1 MRGAAI
7 TFALV
12 LGLLGS
18 ASGCRNPPAESE
30 GEGKSEAASEHRAE
44 VEGYAQALA
53 HVDRQL
59 EQARELAAE
68 RDEWADHELVV
79 QLLIQR
85 ARLAGAIEDWVAADE
100 ALARAFERAPAG
112 GGPVLTAAQLD
123 LSLHRLDRAEQ
134 RLLQAE
140 AAPIKP
146 RSRVAQIDVLRGEL
160 AAQRGRLDE
169 ARAAF
174 ERADQLEHD
183 PANASRLALLAVRRG
198 DAEAA
203 LEGFAFARA
212 KLEPGRGLA
221 WTLLQEGLVEWERGR
236 AQAALDKYEA
246 AEQVFPGWWLVTEHR
261 AEALA
266 ALGQTDRAE
275 ALYREVI
282 EATGHPEFMD
292 ALGELLLA
300 RGDEAQAQTW
310 FSAARAEHE
319 RRLQLLPESAGAHA
333 LDHLIRH
340 APTDPRTLAL
350 AREVAQVAPNEDN
363 LRRLA
368 EIEAKVNGARDG

>member
-1 MRGAAI
+1 VRRVAI
-7 TFALV
+7 IFALV
-12 LGLLGS
+12 LGT
-18 ASGCRNPPAESE
+18 ASGCRTPPAEPDAE
-30 GEGKSEAASEHRAE
+30 REVE

-53 HVDRQL
+53 QVDRQL
-59 EQARELAAE
+59 EQARRLAAE

-79 QLLIQR
+79 KLLIQR
-85 ARLAGAIEDWVAADE
+85 ARLTGAIEDWVAADE
-100 ALARAFERAPAG
+100 TLARAFERAPAG

-123 LSLHRLDRAEQ
+123 LSLHRIDRAEQ

-140 AAPIKP
+140 AAAIKP
-146 RSRVAQIDVLRGEL
+146 RSHEAQLEILRGEL

-169 ARAAF
+169 AREAF
-174 ERADQLEHD
+174 ERAERLEHD
-183 PANASRLALLAVRRG
+183 PGNASRLALLAVRRG

-203 LEGFAFARA
+203 LEGFAVARA

-236 AQAALDKYEA
+236 AQAALDTYEA
-246 AEQVFPGWWLVTEHR
+246 AEKVFPGWWLVTEHR

-275 ALYREVI
+275 ALYRTVI
-282 EATGHPEFMD
+282 EETGHPEFMD

-300 RGDEAQAQTW
+300 RGDEAQARTW
-310 FSAARAEHE
+310 FAAARAEHE
-319 RRLQLLPESAGAHA
+319 RRLGLLPESAGAHA

-350 AREVAQVAPNEDN
+350 AREVARVAPNEDN

-368 EIEAKVNGARDG
+368 EVEAEVDPR